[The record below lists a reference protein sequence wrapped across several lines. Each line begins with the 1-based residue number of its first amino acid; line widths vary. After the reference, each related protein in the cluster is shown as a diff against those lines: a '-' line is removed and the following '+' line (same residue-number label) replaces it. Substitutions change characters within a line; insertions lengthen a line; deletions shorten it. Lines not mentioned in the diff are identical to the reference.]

1 MKISLRRKLNVPI
14 LVIDTPYGP
23 NTTVMKIVTS
33 SEGRIFRLRHSKDV
47 IKLIELFPLQFYSNI
62 TDIHTIIFRCTT

>member
-47 IKLIELFPLQFYSNI
+47 IKLIELFFPSVLF
-62 TDIHTIIFRCTT
+62 